1 MEYGDVQQSV
11 STSTLRTEPV
21 KSLQF
26 EKTVNYAVS
35 IADALTWS
43 MLCFVRPPNSPETI
57 HLLHI
62 VQGDHAVSQD
72 DVQQTIGAEEELATE
87 VLSVQLR
94 HFHQHSHGSSVHLV
108 RVFPADYKSTVSIFL
123 QVLINLKSR
132 KYSESDT
139 FKAFVEGGYMKY
151 AA

>member
-26 EKTVNYAVS
+26 RKTVYHSVS
-35 IADALTWS
+35 VAEVLTLS
-43 MLCFVRPPNSPETI
+43 MLCFLRTPISPETV

-72 DVQQTIGAEEELATE
+72 DVQQTIGAEEELATK
-87 VLSVQLR
+87 VLPVQLR
-94 HFHQHSHGSSVHLV
+94 HFYQHPHGSSVHLV
-108 RVFPADYKSTVSIFL
+108 RIFPADYKSTVSDL
-123 QVLINLKSR
+123 LHLLINLKSH
-132 KYSESDT
+132 KYSKS
-139 FKAFVEGGYMKY
+139 GSC
-151 AA
+151 

>member
-21 KSLQF
+21 KSLQL
-26 EKTVNYAVS
+26 KVTVNCTVR
-35 IADALTWS
+35 IAGALTLS
-43 MLCFVRPPNSPETI
+43 MLCFVKPPISPKTV

-72 DVQQTIGAEEELATE
+72 DVQQTIGVEEELATE

-94 HFHQHSHGSSVHLV
+94 HFHQHSHSSSVHLV
-108 RVFPADYKSTVSIFL
+108 WVFPADYKSTVSVL
-123 QVLINLKSR
+123 LHLLINLKSR
-132 KYSESDT
+132 KYS
-139 FKAFVEGGYMKY
+139 K
-151 AA
+151 